1 LTPGPAACQYDV
13 AFDEHDLAR
22 LRMLS
27 LGAAECDELFIATGE
42 AQFDIAAQDVDGVT
56 AGRNEMPQ

>member
-1 LTPGPAACQYDV
+1 
-13 AFDEHDLAR
+13 
-22 LRMLS
+22 MLS